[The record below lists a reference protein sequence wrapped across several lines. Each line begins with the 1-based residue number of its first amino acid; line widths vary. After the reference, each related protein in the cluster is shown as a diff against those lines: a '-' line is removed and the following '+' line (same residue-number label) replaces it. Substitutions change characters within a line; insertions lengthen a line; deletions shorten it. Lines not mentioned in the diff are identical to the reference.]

1 MRWQTIPLA
10 AALAACST
18 TLPIRGQ
25 MQGSSER
32 FTGSAIGHM
41 NGSGELL
48 IVTTT
53 GVHCSGNFDYVTPR
67 QGSGTFIC
75 EDGRSGPFAFYSI
88 GANATGYGTLG
99 NERFT
104 FTVGN

>member
-1 MRWQTIPLA
+1 MRWAMIPLA

-32 FTGSAIGHM
+32 FTGSAIGKM
-41 NGSGELL
+41 NGSGTLS

-53 GVHCSGNFDYVTPR
+53 GVHCSGNFAYVTPR
-67 QGSGTFIC
+67 QSSGAFTC
-75 EDGRSGPFAFYSI
+75 EDGRSGPFAFYST
-88 GANATGYGTLG
+88 GANGTGYGTLG